1 VVLILNKDAMK
12 KTFPSTRVTLS
23 FSEKTISVNKSDV
36 LMKKNLRPFFRENDA
51 LDENRAWKG

>member
-36 LMKKNLRPFFRENDA
+36 LMKKTFVLFLERMMP
-51 LDENRAWKG
+51 